1 MPRVSRRELNT
12 TFLHVMV
19 QGINKEYIFN
29 KKIYIELYLKI
40 LNDLIIE
47 YNITIIAYC
56 MMNNHAHFLFYTEDI
71 NELGIFMK
79 RVNQKFA
86 KLYNYKENRCGSLF
100 RNRYQSEAIYDVK
113 YLINC
118 IKYIHNNPVKAQIVS
133 SCEDYRYSSY
143 KDYMTNKGAT
153 QSDIMK
159 RIFGENCNYAVLFRN
174 SYNRKYID
182 IDNENMDEYINDGIR
197 EFIENKNIKIIDIL
211 SNRKI
216 LIELIA
222 FLKNECKINYIRI
235 SEFLKIPRGTM
246 NILKSSK

>member
-12 TFLHVMV
+12 EFLHVMV

-40 LNDLIIE
+40 INDLIID

-86 KLYNYKENRCGSLF
+86 KIYNCKENRCGSLF
-100 RNRYQSEAIYDVK
+100 RNRYQSEAIYNVK

-133 SCEDYRYSSY
+133 SCEDYQYSSY
-143 KDYMTNKGAT
+143 KDYMSNKGAT

-159 RIFGENCNYAVLFRN
+159 RIFGENCDYSVLFRN
-174 SYNRKYID
+174 AYNRKYID
-182 IDNENMDEYINDGIR
+182 IDDEKMDEYINEGIR
-197 EFIENKNIKIIDIL
+197 EFLENKDIKITDIL
-211 SNRKI
+211 SNRQI

-222 FLKNECKINYIRI
+222 FLKNEYKISYIGIR
-235 SEFLKIPRGTM
+235 EFLKIPRGTM
-246 NILKSSK
+246 SILKK